1 MASSRHPSE
10 NKSFSEKKPSKEQM
24 QEAKLSGRG
33 KADKDEELDEA
44 LRDSFPASDP
54 VSISQPTAAT
64 PSLGNR
70 DEAGAGDNTRKQ
82 LHDRVN
88 VADKNEVEYWTERL
102 GVSEAKLKEAVK
114 SVGFFPREVAHYLG
128 KTL

>member
-10 NKSFSEKKPSKEQM
+10 LNKPSKEQVK
-24 QEAKLSGRG
+24 EAKREGR
-33 KADKDEELDEA
+33 DEDAELDEA

-54 VSISQPTAAT
+54 VAISQPTAAT
-64 PSLGNR
+64 GSL
-70 DEAGAGDNTRKQ
+70 AGRREDNAAGDKTRRK

-88 VADKNEVEYWTERL
+88 VADKDELEYWTDRL
-102 GVSEAKLKEAVK
+102 GVSETRLKEAVK
-114 SVGFFPREVAHYLG
+114 SVGFFPQEVAHYLG

>member
-10 NKSFSEKKPSKEQM
+10 VQNDAKKPGKEQIT
-24 QEAKLSGRG
+24 EAKRQGR
-33 KADKDEELDEA
+33 DEDAELDAA

-64 PSLGNR
+64 PSLANR
-70 DEAGAGDNTRKQ
+70 DEAGAGDRTRKQ

-88 VADKNEVEYWTERL
+88 VADKDELEYWTDRF
-102 GVSEAKLKEAVK
+102 GVSESKLKEAVK
-114 SVGFFPREVAHYLG
+114 SVGFFPQEVAHYLN
-128 KTL
+128 KPL

>member
-10 NKSFSEKKPSKEQM
+10 LQNESRKPGKEQVK
-24 QEAKLSGRG
+24 EAKRQGRD
-33 KADKDEELDEA
+33 KADKDAELDEA

-64 PSLGNR
+64 PSLANR
-70 DEAGAGDNTRKQ
+70 DEAGAGDRTRKK

-88 VADKNEVEYWTERL
+88 VADKDELEYWTDRF
-102 GVSEAKLKEAVK
+102 GVSESKLKEAVK
-114 SVGFFPREVAHYLG
+114 SVGFFPQEVAHYLN
-128 KTL
+128 KPL